1 MYKLVTIIPISNFSN
16 SKTRLSPF
24 LSEIERK
31 ELLKCMLKD
40 IVSNIRSSVE
50 EIIVISKDEEVLE
63 YAQSLGLK
71 CLNERE
77 HESDYLNNSLLD
89 SISYVKDNYSDANIL
104 MLPADIPLIKQRNI
118 QYILENKN
126 DFIIS
131 PSKGGGTNLLYINNE
146 YNFKPQ
152 FGEFSFFK
160 HVDEARRL
168 AMNPNIYDSFYL
180 SIDINTPQ
188 DLGELLLHGKNTY
201 TFKYLNSLDIVV
213 ENNHGG
219 ERLNVYR
226 KNE

>member
-1 MYKLVTIIPISNFSN
+1 
-16 SKTRLSPF
+16 
-24 LSEIERK
+24 
-31 ELLKCMLKD
+31 
-40 IVSNIRSSVE
+40 
-50 EIIVISKDEEVLE
+50 
-63 YAQSLGLK
+63 
-71 CLNERE
+71 
-77 HESDYLNNSLLD
+77 
-89 SISYVKDNYSDANIL
+89 

-152 FGEFSFFK
+152 FGELSFFK
-160 HVDEARRL
+160 HVNEARRL
-168 AMNPNIYDSFYL
+168 VMNPNIYDSFYL

-201 TFKYLNSLDIVV
+201 TFKYINSLDIVV

>member
-1 MYKLVTIIPISNFSN
+1 M
-16 SKTRLSPF
+16 
-24 LSEIERK
+24 
-31 ELLKCMLKD
+31 
-40 IVSNIRSSVE
+40 
-50 EIIVISKDEEVLE
+50 
-63 YAQSLGLK
+63 
-71 CLNERE
+71 
-77 HESDYLNNSLLD
+77 
-89 SISYVKDNYSDANIL
+89 KDNYSDANIL

-118 QYILENKN
+118 LYILENKN

-160 HVDEARRL
+160 HVNEARRL
-168 AMNPNIYDSFYL
+168 VMNPNIYDSFYL